1 MKLAFSLNK
10 PKAADPPS
18 LKRPAPF
25 GSFDDDDTV
34 DAAPT
39 VTASGDKKAA
49 PNAKLLSQNVTT
61 SKTMQK
67 RMEAEMKVDATVY
80 EYDEVWDEMQEAKQK
95 KKEVKEA
102 EARERKVCP
111 HMSSCLSVIYKVK

>member
-10 PKAADPPS
+10 SKAADPPS

-25 GSFDDDDTV
+25 SSLDDDDTV
-34 DAAPT
+34 DAAP
-39 VTASGDKKAA
+39 TASGDKKAA
-49 PNAKLLSQNVTT
+49 PNAKLLSQNVAT

-95 KKEVKEA
+95 KKETKEA
-102 EARERKVCP
+102 EARVRKVCP
-111 HMSSCLSVIYKVK
+111 D